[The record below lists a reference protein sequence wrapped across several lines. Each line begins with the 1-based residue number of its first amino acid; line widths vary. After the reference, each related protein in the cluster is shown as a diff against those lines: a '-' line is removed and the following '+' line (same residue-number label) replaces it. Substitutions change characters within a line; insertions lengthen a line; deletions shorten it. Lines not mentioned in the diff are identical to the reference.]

1 MNFDGDATT
10 VVHRLAT
17 YSGIAKNKYLVVG
30 RIDNNLIYYLE
41 EARYVLD
48 VPLHHTLGIR
58 VIRPDILGYELHAA
72 DVRVWTFENM
82 LQW

>member
-1 MNFDGDATT
+1 
-10 VVHRLAT
+10 
-17 YSGIAKNKYLVVG
+17 
-30 RIDNNLIYYLE
+30 
-41 EARYVLD
+41 
-48 VPLHHTLGIR
+48 LHHTLGIR